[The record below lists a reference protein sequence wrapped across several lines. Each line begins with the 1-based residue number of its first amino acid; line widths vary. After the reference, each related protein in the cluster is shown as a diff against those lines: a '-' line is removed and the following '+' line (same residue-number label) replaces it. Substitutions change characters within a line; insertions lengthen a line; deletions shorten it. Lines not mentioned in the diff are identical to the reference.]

1 MNRQFYIETFGCQM
15 NEYDSE
21 KISGLLNSQGY
32 METTL
37 RDEADLIIFN
47 TCLIRENAENRLYG
61 NLGEVKRLKLANKE
75 KIVAVCGCMP
85 QNQKVREKMLKMY
98 PFVDLIFGTNTY
110 DQLPELLYDIEQKKK
125 KKVISIVEN
134 SDNLKE
140 EVPKSRKFSHKAF
153 VNIMYGC
160 NNFCSYCVVP
170 YTRGRERSR
179 DRQEIIEE
187 VIALGLTGYKEI
199 TLLGQN
205 VNSYGNDID
214 DRYQFPDLLRDLNKV
229 EGIERIRFISSHP
242 KDVNLEF
249 IKAIK
254 ECNKVC
260 SQIHLPVQSGS
271 TKVLQEM
278 NRKYSREQYLEF
290 VRMAK
295 AEISDISISTD
306 IITGFPGETEDDFND
321 TLSLVEEVQFDSAFT
336 FIYSIRPG
344 TTAGKRTDQID
355 DKIKHERF
363 DRLLKKLYPIFE
375 ANNLQYIGRTVA
387 VLVDDVSKNKETYL
401 TGRTES
407 GKLVHFVGDNDLIG
421 QIVNVRIE
429 KARTWYIEGTIV

>member
-1 MNRQFYIETFGCQM
+1 M

-75 KIVAVCGCMP
+75 KIIAVCGCMP

-110 DQLPELLYDIEQKKK
+110 DQLPELLYEIEQKKK
-125 KKVISIVEN
+125 KKIVSIVEN

-140 EVPKSRKFSHKAF
+140 EIPKSRKFSHKAF

-160 NNFCSYCVVP
+160 NNYCSYCVVP

-179 DRQEIIEE
+179 DRQEIIDE
-187 VIALGLTGYKEI
+187 VISLGQNGYKEI

-205 VNSYGNDID
+205 VNSYGNDIN
-214 DRYQFPDLLRDLNKV
+214 DRYQFPDLLRDLNKID
-229 EGIERIRFISSHP
+229 GIERIRFISSHP

-254 ECNKVC
+254 ECDKVC
-260 SQIHLPVQSGS
+260 NQIHLPVQSGN
-271 TKVLQEM
+271 TKVLREM
-278 NRKYSREQYLEF
+278 NRKYTREQFLDF

-295 AEISDISISTD
+295 AEIPDISISTD
-306 IITGFPGETEDDFND
+306 IITGFPGETEEDFND
-321 TLSLVEEVQFDSAFT
+321 TISLVEEVQFDSAFT

-355 DKIKHERF
+355 DKVKHERF
-363 DRLLKKLYPIFE
+363 DKLLKTLYPIFE
-375 ANNLQYIGRTVA
+375 ANNIQYIGRTVS
-387 VLVDDVSKNKETYL
+387 VLVDDVSKSKESYL
-401 TGRTES
+401 TGRSES
-407 GKLVHFVGDNDLIG
+407 GKLVHFIGEKDLIG

-429 KARTWYIEGTIV
+429 KARTWYIEGIIV

>member
-1 MNRQFYIETFGCQM
+1 MNKQFYIETFGCQM

-37 RDEADLIIFN
+37 REEADLIIFN

-75 KIVAVCGCMP
+75 KIIAVCGCMP

-98 PFVDLIFGTNTY
+98 PFIDLIFGTNTY

-125 KKVISIVEN
+125 KVVSIVEN
-134 SDNLKE
+134 SDKLKE
-140 EVPKSRKFSHKAF
+140 EVPKSRKFNHKAF

-179 DRQEIIEE
+179 KRQEIIDE
-187 VIALGLTGYKEI
+187 VTVLGLTGYKEI

-205 VNSYGNDID
+205 VNSYGNDIED
-214 DRYQFPDLLRDLNKV
+214 NYQFPDLLRELNEI

-254 ECNKVC
+254 ECDKVC
-260 SQIHLPVQSGS
+260 NQIHLPVQSGS
-271 TKVLQEM
+271 TKVLREM
-278 NRKYSREQYLEF
+278 NRKYTREQYLDF

-295 AEISDISISTD
+295 AEIPDISISTD

-355 DKIKHERF
+355 DKMKHERF
-363 DRLLKKLYPIFE
+363 DRLLKTLYPIFE
-375 ANNLQYIGRTVA
+375 ANNLKYIGRTVS
-387 VLVDDVSKNKETYL
+387 VLVDDVSKNKASFL

-407 GKLVHFVGDNDLIG
+407 GKLVHFIGDKDLIG
-421 QIVNVRIE
+421 KTVNVRIE
-429 KARTWYIEGTIV
+429 KARTWYIEGTIL

>member
-1 MNRQFYIETFGCQM
+1 M